1 MMNRNSLSI
10 FLMAVLLLVGCSGT
24 YTSKID
30 FDRDYPL
37 RIAVL
42 PFYQVNSRGEM
53 IQDDGSI
60 LLDQVPTFSD
70 ADKESPPVF
79 LRNLVQ
85 TELVGTSLDPITPV
99 IVDLN
104 LSHSGLT
111 KTGSLDLDMKRVIEL
126 SPAEMCSRILSC
138 DAVLYGKV
146 THWDR
151 SYYAVQALNTVGIE
165 LKLVSAKT
173 GKVLFESVAKDS
185 DGRGILK
192 GPTGFSDLVV
202 APISGLDSSVI
213 TDLARRVAA
222 KAIEPLRVPS
232 PAESAERAPPSIFAV
247 THDAFSGALKRDQV
261 LTVLIF
267 GTSAS
272 TASFSIGNAIK
283 DIPLIERTPGHYV
296 GEYHPAP
303 NDQFINAPV
312 KVSLV
317 DKLGR
322 RATQF
327 IGRGEITLQ

>member
-1 MMNRNSLSI
+1 MKSGAAI
-10 FLMAVLLLVGCSGT
+10 FRVILVLLLSGCSGT
-24 YTSKID
+24 YTSKVD
-30 FDRDYPL
+30 FDRDYPM

-42 PFYQVNSRGEM
+42 PFYQVNSNGEM
-53 IQDDGSI
+53 IDDDGSI
-60 LLDQVPTFSD
+60 ILDQIPTFSD
-70 ADKESPPVF
+70 ADKEPPPVF
-79 LRNLVQ
+79 IRNLVQ

-111 KTGSLDLDMKRVIEL
+111 KPASLDLDMKRVLEL
-126 SPAEMCSRILSC
+126 SPAEMCTRVLSC

-146 THWDR
+146 TNWDR
-151 SYYAVQALNTVGIE
+151 SYYGVQAVNTVGIE
-165 LKLVSAKT
+165 LKLVSAKS
-173 GKVLFESVAKDS
+173 GKILFESLAKDS

-213 TDLARRVAA
+213 TDLARRVVV
-222 KAIEPLRVPS
+222 KAVDPLRSPS
-232 PAESAERAPPSIFAV
+232 PAEATERVPPSIFAV
-247 THDAFSGALKRDQV
+247 THDAFSGTLRQDQV

-272 TASFSIGNAIK
+272 TASVSIGNAVR

-303 NDQFINAPV
+303 NDRFVNAPV

-322 RATQF
+322 RATQVV
-327 IGRGEITLQ
+327 GRGEITLK